1 VIPGD
6 PTILRRWLLGIAL
19 FGAVW
24 FLMLWPL
31 ATALYG
37 PPGAAASNA
46 LQADRL
52 IFEELVKIV
61 LLVGVAGVAAWLGV
75 STLWSRSFPPAGWR
89 VPVRMSINRGTAA
102 LVPGIGLL
110 LFAVATLAFRVVS
123 LRVTL
128 ELAGL
133 LRRVG

>member
-1 VIPGD
+1 MIPGD
-6 PTILRRWLLGIAL
+6 PAILRRWLIGSAL

-24 FLMLWPL
+24 FLLLWPL
-31 ATALYG
+31 ANTLYG

-52 IFEELVKIV
+52 IFEELVKLV
-61 LLVGVAGVAAWLGV
+61 LLVGVAGLAAWLGV
-75 STLWSRSFPPAGWR
+75 GTLLSRSFPPAGFR
-89 VPVRMSINRGTAA
+89 VPVQMSVNRGTAA
-102 LVPGIGLL
+102 LLSGMGLL
-110 LFAVATLAFRVVS
+110 MLALVLVAFRVAS